1 MASSPTRSSQLPWKC
16 SGASEIGR
24 EELEAMPIGA
34 NPSTNARAAAKAE
47 TVSVAP
53 PCAMV
58 IFGAG
63 GDLTKRLV
71 APALYNLVIAKRLPG
86 GFRLVGIDHRNTT
99 AEDWR
104 KSLTDMMN
112 EFVASHDG
120 EFQADRIDQAAW
132 RWLTDRM
139 TYLQGDFADPQTYSR
154 LKEHLA
160 GLDKTAGTAGNHLFY
175 LAVADR
181 FFSVVVAALGAA
193 DMVTENDGQW
203 RRVVIE
209 KPFGHDLPSA
219 KALNAAILKTLQEHQ
234 IYRMDHF
241 LGKETVQN
249 IMALRFANGLFEP
262 LWNRQHIDH
271 VQITAAETVGVERRG
286 KFYETTGALRDMVPN
301 HMFQLLAMT
310 AMEPPISFDADAVR
324 EKKAEVIQA
333 IHPIDPANA
342 LTDAVRGQYDAGTV
356 LGKQVRAYRHEPDV
370 APDSTTETFVACRLK
385 IDNWRWAGV
394 PFYLRTGKYLKRRST
409 EIAIRFHQAPFTL
422 FRGTYVERMNPNW
435 MIVRIQPDEGIALE
449 FAAKLPGP
457 SVKLSNVSMD
467 FAYKTYFQMA
477 PNTGYETLLYDCMIG
492 DATLFQRAD
501 NIEAGWHAVQ
511 PILDAWAH
519 NPPQNFPNYA
529 AGDNGPAAAD
539 ELLARDGHAW
549 RPLD

>member
-1 MASSPTRSSQLPWKC
+1 MVSSPTRSSQLPWKC

-24 EELEAMPIGA
+24 EEPEAMRNGA
-34 NPSTNARAAAKAE
+34 DPSTNARAAAKAE

-99 AEDWR
+99 VEDWR
-104 KSLTDMMN
+104 RSLTEMMN

-120 EFQADRIDQAAW
+120 ESQADRIDQAAW

-139 TYLQGDFADPQTYSR
+139 TYLQGDFTDPQTYSR

-160 GLDKTAGTAGNHLFY
+160 GLDKTAGTAGNRLFY

-219 KALNAAILKTLQEHQ
+219 KALNAAILKPLQEHQ

-271 VQITAAETVGVERRG
+271 IQITAAETVGVERRG
-286 KFYETTGALRDMVPN
+286 KFYEVTGALRDMMPN
-301 HMFQLLAMT
+301 HMFQLLSLT
-310 AMEPPISFDADAVR
+310 AMEPPISFDAEAVR
-324 EKKAEVIQA
+324 DKKAEVIQA
-333 IHPIDPANA
+333 IRPVTSGRAMK
-342 LTDAVRGQYDAGTV
+342 DAVRGQYGAGVV
-356 LGKQVRAYRHEPDV
+356 LGKQVQAYRREAADRQLALGRRAFLPAHRQISE
-370 APDSTTETFVACRLK
+370 APVDRNRHPFPPGALHAFPRHARRADESQLDDPAHPARRRHCASVRRQASRSHGDARQRQHGLRLQ
-385 IDNWRWAGV
+385 V
-394 PFYLRTGKYLKRRST
+394 
-409 EIAIRFHQAPFTL
+409 L
-422 FRGTYVERMNPNW
+422 FRHGAQYGLRN
-435 MIVRIQPDEGIALE
+435 
-449 FAAKLPGP
+449 
-457 SVKLSNVSMD
+457 
-467 FAYKTYFQMA
+467 
-477 PNTGYETLLYDCMIG
+477 
-492 DATLFQRAD
+492 AD
-501 NIEAGWHAVQ
+501 
-511 PILDAWAH
+511 L
-519 NPPQNFPNYA
+519 
-529 AGDNGPAAAD
+529 
-539 ELLARDGHAW
+539 
-549 RPLD
+549 